1 MTGLGSNKNQFDVRH
16 FLGQIRAVCKRWEV
30 ETKGFRIWGKVVRR
44 QERVGGNKGGG
55 LEVHKG
61 LRGTT
66 LSTESLITSVGTP
79 QKEGGKKISHLGKWA
94 LSLISGLIE
103 VGKKYMKSAK
113 REVCAFASK
122 KRKSSG
128 VGLLQSLLRKWVIK
142 RQQNIASQHLSWQE
156 GNKTS

>member
-1 MTGLGSNKNQFDVRH
+1 M
-16 FLGQIRAVCKRWEV
+16 
-30 ETKGFRIWGKVVRR
+30 RR

-79 QKEGGKKISHLGKWA
+79 QKEG
-94 LSLISGLIE
+94 SLISGLIE

-113 REVCAFASK
+113 REVCA
-122 KRKSSG
+122 
-128 VGLLQSLLRKWVIK
+128 LCI
-142 RQQNIASQHLSWQE
+142 
-156 GNKTS
+156 